1 MSRIGNKAIAIPS
14 GVKVAVDAAGV
25 TVEGKTKLSMPL
37 PPLVAVEVKDGNVHV
52 SMASDDRKASA
63 MQGLTRSLINNM
75 VIGVTTGFKKELQ
88 IVGVGYKAQLTGKK
102 LVLNLGFSHTIE
114 FNVPEGV
121 KVTVDGAKITVE
133 GADKQAV
140 GEAAAEIRR
149 FRPPEPY
156 KGKGIRYADE
166 RIILKEGK
174 PWVDPGIK
182 ELIKWLLRIEIRCA
196 RAAISGFVK
205 RFPGPRS
212 ARDSVSAS
220 PPTTSTVSSS
230 TM

>member
-63 MQGLTRSLINNM
+63 MQGLTRSLIHNM
-75 VIGVTTGFKKELQ
+75 IVGVSEGFKKELA
-88 IVGVGYKAQLTGKK
+88 IVGVGYKATLAGSK
-102 LVLNLGFSHTIE
+102 LNLALGFSHPIVYEVPAGIKLTVTPDNKIVIE
-114 FNVPEGV
+114 GS
-121 KVTVDGAKITVE
+121 
-133 GADKQAV
+133 DKQLV
-140 GEAAAEIRR
+140 GETAAQIRR

-156 KGKGIRYADE
+156 KGKGIRYVDE

-174 PWVDPGIK
+174 
-182 ELIKWLLRIEIRCA
+182 
-196 RAAISGFVK
+196 
-205 RFPGPRS
+205 
-212 ARDSVSAS
+212 SVG
-220 PPTTSTVSSS
+220 
-230 TM
+230 

>member
-63 MQGLTRSLINNM
+63 MQGLTRSLIHNM
-75 VIGVTTGFKKELQ
+75 IVGVSEGFKKKLA
-88 IVGVGYKAQLTGKK
+88 IVGVGYKATLAGSK
-102 LVLNLGFSHTIE
+102 LNLALGFSHPIVYEVPAGIKLTVTPDNKIVIE
-114 FNVPEGV
+114 GS
-121 KVTVDGAKITVE
+121 
-133 GADKQAV
+133 DKQLV
-140 GEAAAEIRR
+140 GETAAQIRR

-156 KGKGIRYADE
+156 KGKGIRYVDE

-174 PWVDPGIK
+174 
-182 ELIKWLLRIEIRCA
+182 
-196 RAAISGFVK
+196 
-205 RFPGPRS
+205 
-212 ARDSVSAS
+212 SVG
-220 PPTTSTVSSS
+220 
-230 TM
+230 